1 MDNIQN
7 IELSPEVNIEA
18 RTIPDITETLRL
30 LFQITSRNRSDPR
43 EALDLQLK
51 DGLKVVADYLGMP
64 LAIVAEVNELNFQVT
79 HYILG
84 TEEYAEI
91 FSEPLNYMSNRPM
104 LVSNGYSAQILLNS
118 DLVIKSETVTPESR
132 RFSDL
137 PHEQVVKRAQS
148 VFGAPLYVNNQF
160 FGVLRF
166 ISETP
171 HAPFTEA
178 DEELLGLFTNWV
190 GALLERMNTRDK
202 HADEQST
209 LAEINREF
217 ARSNSD
223 LDHFVY
229 IASHDLKEPLRGIA
243 QYAQFLTED
252 YYDQLDSEGT
262 RMLAALIDMS
272 QRIVKQI
279 DDLRFYSRI
288 GRHEMG
294 IELVDLNEVV
304 GDVTARLFTLL
315 EETGVRIHIAR
326 PLPQIHGNIALIT
339 TVFQNL
345 IANAASY
352 NDKPD
357 RWVQIDWGY
366 RKRPDTDQRK
376 ESKRS
381 AALLSIEESEK
392 SNAQNN
398 IDPESN
404 LHKEP
409 ENSQSDDSFTI
420 ADVGQGELVLTIADN
435 GIGIP
440 EKNFDVIFTMFR
452 RLHNQEEFG
461 GGTGAGLAIVKRIL
475 EQEGGRIWVESE
487 VGKGTQFHF
496 TFG

>member
-1 MDNIQN
+1 MENIQKV
-7 IELSPEVNIEA
+7 ELGPKVNLEV
-18 RTIPDITETLRL
+18 RPIPDITETLRL
-30 LFQITSRNRSDPR
+30 LFQITSRNRADPR
-43 EALDLQLK
+43 ESLDLQLK
-51 DGLKVVADYLGMP
+51 DGLKVMADYLGMP
-64 LAIVAEVNELNFQVT
+64 LAMVAEVNGLHFQVI
-79 HYILG
+79 HYMIG
-84 TEEYAEI
+84 TEECAEN
-91 FSEPLNYMSNRPM
+91 FSEPLNYMLNHPM
-104 LVSNGYSAQILLNS
+104 LISNGYSAQLLLNS
-118 DLVIKSETVTPESR
+118 SPIAKEITETPESR

-148 VFGAPLYVNNQF
+148 VFGAPLHVNSQF
-160 FGVLRF
+160 YGVLRF

-171 HAPFTEA
+171 HAPYTDSEH
-178 DEELLGLFTNWV
+178 ELLQIFANWV
-190 GALLERMNTRDK
+190 SALLERMNTRDK

-252 YYDQLDSEGT
+252 YYDQLDNEGN
-262 RMLAALIDMS
+262 RMLSALIDMS

-366 RKRPDTDQRK
+366 RKRPDAAQAKNAIPPLPSYIAGRK
-376 ESKRS
+376 QNATQQTIGGDENPESES
-381 AALLSIEESEK
+381 HNGIQEES
-392 SNAQNN
+392 
-398 IDPESN
+398 
-404 LHKEP
+404 
-409 ENSQSDDSFTI
+409 FTL

-487 VGKGTQFHF
+487 VDKGTQFHF